1 MRCFRSAIQG
11 LHDNV
16 RAAVL
21 LADVMNGADVRMIQS
36 GGRPGLAL
44 ETLQGVGVAGE
55 FVRQEFESDETV
67 QAGVFSLVD
76 HAHPAAAEFSDNA
89 VMGDAGAD
97 GEIAAFVVA
106 PRLRALALLR
116 ARLVAYVPRGHFHR
130 RTIQE
135 TSYLL
140 IGGQQR
146 PDFALQLW
154 IARACLPQKLSAH
167 GSGTLQGGVQQ
178 VIDLFPAIGIHA
190 WLTASLRIQPWRELG
205 LVAGVPRYR

>member
-67 QAGVFSLVD
+67 QARVFGLVD
-76 HAHPAAAEFSDNA
+76 HAHSAAAQLLDDA
-89 VMGDAGAD
+89 VVGDAPANR
-97 GEIAAFVVA
+97 E
-106 PRLRALALLR
+106 
-116 ARLVAYVPRGHFHR
+116 
-130 RTIQE
+130 
-135 TSYLL
+135 
-140 IGGQQR
+140 GGR
-146 PDFALQLW
+146 
-154 IARACLPQKLSAH
+154 I
-167 GSGTLQGGVQQ
+167 VQ
-178 VIDLFPAIGIHA
+178 
-190 WLTASLRIQPWRELG
+190 
-205 LVAGVPRYR
+205 